1 MLSVGKTVALIVP
14 LVSYIAYNAGHK
26 APYASLSCSLLG
38 IGCPSGIPI
47 QGFVDDEYKEAY
59 DIFLKNFK
67 QGLDIGASISAYVD
81 GRQVLSL
88 QGGWQD
94 PKEKIEYTNETL
106 QMVYSNTKALDAII
120 VAQLVE
126 KGLLNYDEPISTYWP
141 EFAQG
146 NKENVTL
153 DDLMRH
159 TSGVAAIDHPLSFE
173 DVSNLD
179 RLADILAKQP
189 HNFDGKP
196 IHAYHAVSQGYY
208 QNEIIRRVDPQH
220 RTLDSFA
227 REFKD
232 KWGSEWYLKPEAVEG
247 LNTSR
252 ISPFYMPSTYQQ
264 IFPMVSTLLNPWA
277 DSSYVRSW
285 FDKQSL
291 LYRAVMLASMDQDLN
306 LMNTN
311 KTYRTVEAPSYSG
324 HTNADSMAKLAA
336 ILANR
341 GKSIVEGEPNLFENE
356 NTFDEITRFI
366 DDPQDAIFPILRIVN
381 LRGGFLL
388 LRNNEI
394 LKIPDED
401 ESVDFMGG
409 AGASGSVFIF
419 NEKYNIGFAYM
430 TNGFHG
436 DGGPDERSLAI
447 LRAIVKQVT
456 KQKKYI
462 K

>member
-1 MLSVGKTVALIVP
+1 MLSVGKTVAIIVP

-26 APYASLSCSLLG
+26 APYVSLSCSLLG

-47 QGFVDDEYKEAY
+47 HGFVDDEYKEAY
-59 DIFLKNFK
+59 DIFLNNFK

-106 QMVYSNTKALDAII
+106 QMSYSSTKALNAII
-120 VAQLVE
+120 IAQLVE
-126 KGLLNYDEPISTYWP
+126 QGLLDYDELISTYWP
-141 EFAQG
+141 EFAEG

-153 DDLMRH
+153 GDLMRH
-159 TSGVAAIDHPLSFE
+159 TSGVAAIDRPLFFE

-179 RLADILAKQP
+179 RLADIIAKQP
-189 HNFDGKP
+189 HNFDGEP
-196 IHAYHAVSQGYY
+196 IHAYHAISQGYY
-208 QNEIIRRVDPQH
+208 QNEIIRRVDSQH

-232 KWGSEWYLKPEAVEG
+232 KWKSEWYLKPEATEG

-252 ISPFYMPSTYQQ
+252 ISPFHVQSTYQQ
-264 IFPMVSTLLNPWA
+264 MYPIVTNLLNPWE
-277 DSSYVRSW
+277 DSSFVRSW

-291 LYRAVMLASMDQDLN
+291 LYRSIMLASMDQDQN

-311 KTYRTVEAPSYSG
+311 KTYRTVEVPSYSG

-341 GKSIVEGEPNLFENE
+341 GNSIVEGEPNLFINE
-356 NTFDEITRFI
+356 DTFDEITRYI
-366 DDPQDAIFPILRIVN
+366 DDPKDVIFPNYRIIN

-388 LRNNEI
+388 FRNNET

-401 ESVDFMGG
+401 ESADFIGG
-409 AGASGSVFIF
+409 AGAGGSVFIF
-419 NEKYNIGFAYM
+419 NEKYNIGFAYI

-436 DGGPDERSLAI
+436 NGGPDERSLPI
-447 LRAIVKQVT
+447 IRAIVKQVT
-456 KQKKYI
+456 KQKKLN
-462 K
+462 